1 MALIMETEP
10 RKTRSDVLGRFLSA
24 LPDDDRA
31 QVEEWLADKN
41 YGPTELMRV
50 FRLNGYE
57 GTQKPIYDYRLKRGI

>member
-1 MALIMETEP
+1 MALTMQP
-10 RKTRSDVLGRFLSA
+10 KKTATDKLGRFLSG
-24 LPDDDRA
+24 LGPSDRA

-57 GTQKPIYDYRLKRGI
+57 GTQKPIYDYRLKKGI